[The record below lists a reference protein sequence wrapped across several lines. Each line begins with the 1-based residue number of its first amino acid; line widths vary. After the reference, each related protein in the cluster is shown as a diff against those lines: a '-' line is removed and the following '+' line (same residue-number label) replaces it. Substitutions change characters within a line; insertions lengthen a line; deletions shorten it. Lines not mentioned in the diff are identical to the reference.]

1 MKLPPAA
8 CHALELYVQ
17 HGRPVLAARRRRPG
31 RTNQLLINTHGT
43 PFTTETLGTCFRTLQ
58 REEGAPW
65 GDHPFTVFRHAY
77 AEAAYERLTR
87 QVAGA
92 APRELGGGAAAMGHT
107 VQTQVAHYAG
117 DTEGQLLARATELAA
132 APALATGPAR
142 GGAAAAAGGPE
153 HASSEGEEGDTSSE
167 ESDGSSSSGGRSS
180 SSSGGHSSSSSG
192 SGSSSSDS
200 DSSGGG
206 AGAGGT
212 HGARRRNRSRD
223 RRGSR
228 PSRSRAKRDSA
239 LLDLLATNLGG
250 GKRSRK

>member
-1 MKLPPAA
+1 MYHSRLTPRCAHMPSPTQSEAKHGKEVVRVKLPPAA

-142 GGAAAAAGGPE
+142 GGAAAAA
-153 HASSEGEEGDTSSE
+153 
-167 ESDGSSSSGGRSS
+167 
-180 SSSGGHSSSSSG
+180 
-192 SGSSSSDS
+192 
-200 DSSGGG
+200 
-206 AGAGGT
+206 

>member
-1 MKLPPAA
+1 MPSPTQSEAKHGKEVVRVKLPPAA

-142 GGAAAAAGGPE
+142 GGAAAAA
-153 HASSEGEEGDTSSE
+153 
-167 ESDGSSSSGGRSS
+167 
-180 SSSGGHSSSSSG
+180 
-192 SGSSSSDS
+192 
-200 DSSGGG
+200 
-206 AGAGGT
+206 